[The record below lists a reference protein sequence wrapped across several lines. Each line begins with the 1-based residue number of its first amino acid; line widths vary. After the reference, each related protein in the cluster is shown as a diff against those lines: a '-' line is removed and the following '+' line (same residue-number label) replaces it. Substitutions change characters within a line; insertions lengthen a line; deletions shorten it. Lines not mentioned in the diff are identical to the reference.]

1 MAQCAAFVDG
11 VLTPMPE
18 PCTALVLLTPAEY
31 SALSQNPFILSPEDG
46 LLLSGAVVGVWAAAF
61 GVRAAIRALGGNDD
75 GETS

>member
-31 SALSQNPFILSPEDG
+31 GALSHNPFVLSPEDG
-46 LLLSGAVVGVWAAAF
+46 LLISGAVVGVWAAAF
-61 GVRAAIRALGGNDD
+61 AVRAAIRALGDHND